1 MGSFSLE
8 ILQNRNPQKTKKVIF
23 QSLIGNQRLTEKTC
37 IFSLS
42 ERDEAFAH
50 KDMKRAKTWL
60 TSKDNEE
67 PYYFAEKS
75 PRGLSPDS
83 KVLFSFDAQ
92 IFGQA
97 VAKENVRNIPFEEQE
112 ARRKAGRPVYKH
124 SVVFKRGSVEI
135 FHYNPTKTEIT
146 EKLGIQFSQVFTY
159 VTQGQYDEI
168 VRMARG
174 QRSSHDS

>member
-1 MGSFSLE
+1 
-8 ILQNRNPQKTKKVIF
+8 
-23 QSLIGNQRLTEKTC
+23 LTEKKIC

-50 KDMKRAKTWL
+50 KHMKRAKTWL

-75 PRGLSPDS
+75 PKDGLPPGS
-83 KVLFSFDAQ
+83 KVLFSFDAR

-97 VAKENVRNIPFEEQE
+97 VVKEDVKEVPFEEQE
-112 ARRKAGRPVYKH
+112 TRRKMGRPVYKH
-124 SVVFKRGSVEI
+124 SVIFKRSSVEI
-135 FHYNPTKTEIT
+135 FPHNPTKKEIA
-146 EKLGIQFSQVFTY
+146 EKLDIQFGQVFRY
-159 VTQGQYDEI
+159 INQEQYDEI
-168 VRMARG
+168 LKMARR